1 MWWIRSR
8 RTARHSLDTALAER
22 LIEGRGAPADA
33 PADQHALARLLE
45 VAASPGSEQELAG
58 EVAAAAMYVQ
68 VTEDQARARRVARR
82 SIAAVACV
90 LAVGSIVWWGSI
102 ASRPPHT
109 AVPARFGVPAVHDA
123 VPAPDISAVHPE
135 QPGNNPRRQN
145 GHSAR

>member
-45 VAASPGSEQELAG
+45 VAASPGSEQELTG

-68 VTEDQARARRVARR
+68 VTEDQARARRVVRR
-82 SIAAVACV
+82 SLAAVACV
-90 LAVGSIVWWGSI
+90 LAVGGIVWWGSM
-102 ASRPPHT
+102 ASCPPRT
-109 AVPARFGVPAVHDA
+109 AVPARFGVPTVHDA
-123 VPAPDISAVHPE
+123 VPAPDISAVHPG
-135 QPGNNPRRQN
+135 QPGNHPRRQN
-145 GHSAR
+145 GYSAR